1 MKKSFIYAA
10 AFAMSL
16 SLPTVLVSCDDDDDD
31 APSQPVNP
39 NPDVQD
45 PANIEYTSKNAKSW
59 HNYTKVV
66 ANLLKN
72 DSQKL
77 YDEWANGYAEGFKN
91 PGSANN
97 PTGFKTYIE
106 CAEQI
111 VDGCSDIAAEVGG
124 AKLGDPY
131 KLYMSGDK
139 TAALYAVES
148 WYSWHSKEDYS
159 NNIVS
164 VQNAYYG
171 HRNLTSSIDSEDHTF
186 VEHSI
191 AALVKAK
198 DPQFFQELD
207 DAIKGAYKAI
217 MNIPTPFR
225 NHIGSKET
233 VSAMDACDHLN
244 DLLVEGKKNLRSFL
258 RENYLND
265 DAALEPVIKQY
276 VDAVIMPTYS
286 DLRDKNNAL
295 FDVISTLAANPT
307 DANFQAAC
315 DAWIEA
321 REPWEESEAYLF
333 GPVANL
339 GLDPN
344 MDSWPLDQAAI
355 VNILNSGKFDDLTWD
370 GDFDESNEEIANK
383 QSVRGYHTLEFLLFK
398 DGKARTINK

>member
-1 MKKSFIYAA
+1 MKKSYIYAA
-10 AFAMSL
+10 ALAMGLTFSFA
-16 SLPTVLVSCDDDDDD
+16 SCDDDDDD
-31 APSQPVNP
+31 GKNGGDNQE
-39 NPDVQD
+39 QIID
-45 PANIEYTSKNAKSW
+45 PADIEYTAQNAKSW
-59 HNYTKVV
+59 HNYMKVV
-66 ANLLKN
+66 AGLLKD

-77 YDEWANGYAEGFKN
+77 YDEWANGYAEDFKN
-91 PGSANN
+91 PGTPGNV
-97 PTGFKTYIE
+97 TGFNSYIN
-106 CAEQI
+106 CVEQI

-171 HRNLTSSIDSEDHTF
+171 QRNLTSDIDSKDYTY
-186 VEHSI
+186 VENSI

-198 DPQFFQELD
+198 DPEFFKALD

-225 NHIGSKET
+225 NHIGSPET
-233 VSAMDACDHLN
+233 KVAMDACDHLN
-244 DLLVEGKKNLRSFL
+244 DLLVEAPKNLRNFM
-258 RENYLND
+258 RENYGKD
-265 DAALEPVIKQY
+265 DSALEPVVKQY
-276 VDAVIMPTYS
+276 VDHVIMPTYT
-286 DLRDKNNAL
+286 DLKNKNNAL
-295 FDVISTLAANPT
+295 YDVISTLTQNPT

-315 DAWIEA
+315 DAWIVA

-333 GPVANL
+333 GPVADL

-355 VNILNSGKFDDLTWD
+355 VNILNSGKFDDLNWD
-370 GDFDESNEEIANK
+370 GDYSEENEEIASK

-398 DGKARTINK
+398 DGQARKVNK